1 MSGEP
6 IHAYSSEV
14 LLSDKILLDLL
25 PEKKGFIKKHAEY
38 LITYDGIGTQ
48 VIGFP
53 EQIDFILK
61 ATSNI
66 FC

>member
-1 MSGEP
+1 MSGET

-48 VIGFP
+48 VI
-53 EQIDFILK
+53 EK
-61 ATSNI
+61 ERSWET
-66 FC
+66 